1 MTCKINIFLWK
12 SIVTFATR
20 IWFLYSVYRDVFQDY
35 CLMKKHSHTGYIYM
49 DSHHCVTS
57 YVMWNHCCLMTK
69 ALSHWLQEYGVS
81 PVCVN
86 LFLMITVWWKIKVT
100 LATCIWILA
109 IVCPHMPCEIIV
121 VWWKNHCNI
130 CYKNEISLQCVFR
143 CFSWLLFDEII

>member
-1 MTCKINIFLWK
+1 MAFPQRVSSYVMWNHFSLKKK

-81 PVCVN
+81 PVCVH
-86 LFLMITVWWKIKVT
+86 LFLMITVWWKKQSHIGYMYMDSCHCVSSY
-100 LATCIWILA
+100 AMW
-109 IVCPHMPCEIIV
+109 
-121 VWWKNHCNI
+121 NHC
-130 CYKNEISLQCVFR
+130 CLMKKSL
-143 CFSWLLFDEII
+143 